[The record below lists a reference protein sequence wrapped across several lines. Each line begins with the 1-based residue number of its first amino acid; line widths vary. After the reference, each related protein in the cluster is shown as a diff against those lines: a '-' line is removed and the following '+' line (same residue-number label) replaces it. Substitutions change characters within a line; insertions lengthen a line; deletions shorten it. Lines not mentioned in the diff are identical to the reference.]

1 MLHTFSSIIV
11 NDSSHVDS
19 SIRTKLERILSYF
32 NECKFWL
39 EEDDSIHK
47 SLNYKALDIC
57 RSNIEKEKVDIEL
70 EDNSNINVNNNNKK
84 K

>member
-39 EEDDSIHK
+39 EEHPNIHK
-47 SLNYKALDIC
+47 NLNNKALDIYRC
-57 RSNIEKEKVDIEL
+57 NIEKEKVDIEL
-70 EDNSNINVNNNNKK
+70 KDNPNRM
-84 K
+84 